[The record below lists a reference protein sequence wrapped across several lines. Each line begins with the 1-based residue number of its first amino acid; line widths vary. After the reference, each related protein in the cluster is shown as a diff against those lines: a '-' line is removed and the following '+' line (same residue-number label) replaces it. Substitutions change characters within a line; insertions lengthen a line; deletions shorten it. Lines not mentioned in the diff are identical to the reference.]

1 MELVRCGGGGGE
13 ERVGGPNKGA
23 CEASPSRLEN
33 LSHLV
38 AHRRPV
44 RVHLEGEDAVSRYT
58 ADLTHKHSRDTAA
71 LTLTLSAAA
80 AALALATIQNTAE
93 MQPGCDLDD
102 NVEGELLE
110 EALRHLVLVAFR
122 RHE

>member
-13 ERVGGPNKGA
+13 ERVGGPSKGA

-58 ADLTHKHSRDTAA
+58 ADLGGPR
-71 LTLTLSAAA
+71 
-80 AALALATIQNTAE
+80 TAE
-93 MQPGCDLDD
+93 MQPRCDLDD

-110 EALRHLVLVAFR
+110 EALRHLVLVAK